1 MPGWILIMEKAEL
14 IFMEVIFL
22 NFEIFFFMLLLMPS
36 ACLSST
42 GMEKTYQLANEG
54 TYGTAK
60 KIAPMT
66 TETVKNQLNCF
77 QTSGSADEPVKVQGV
92 LPDISNFK
100 VQQ

>member
-1 MPGWILIMEKAEL
+1 VDFDSGKSRID
-14 IFMEVIFL
+14 FYGGV
-22 NFEIFFFMLLLMPS
+22 IFFFFAFLFTYLLFMSL
-36 ACLSST
+36 ACFSKT

-54 TYGTAK
+54 PHGTAK

-77 QTSGSADEPVKVQGV
+77 QTSGSADEPVTVQGV
-92 LPDISNFK
+92 LPDISSFK